1 MTRDG
6 EEDLGAWT
14 QVKEGEGTKRC
25 EGSAAGSEE
34 CVCMHTH
41 VHVAVCAYPRGLESL
56 WTHTWLRS
64 RTYFRDLIQ

>member
-25 EGSAAGSEE
+25 EGSAAGSEL
-34 CVCMHTH
+34 CVCACTHMCMWLCVRIREGWRVSGHTH
-41 VHVAVCAYPRGLESL
+41 G
-56 WTHTWLRS
+56 
-64 RTYFRDLIQ
+64 